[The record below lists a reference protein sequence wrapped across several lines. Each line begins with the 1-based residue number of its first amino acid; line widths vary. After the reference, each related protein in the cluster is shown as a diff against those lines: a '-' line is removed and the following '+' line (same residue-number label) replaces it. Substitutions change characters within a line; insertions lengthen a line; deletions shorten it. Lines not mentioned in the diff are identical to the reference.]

1 MDPLAQETIDY
12 VGVRR
17 LQQAYADIV
26 TRRAWTELHDVFLPD
41 ATVAIDRRSGEPLD
55 LAGPQAVGD
64 FISASIAGLEFF
76 EFVILN
82 TRIFLRHEGDDDLA
96 AARMYINELRH
107 ERDSGR
113 WAHAY
118 GIYHD
123 RYQRVDGRW
132 WIARRRYHSLART
145 GRDFEVFAFPTGDL
159 LS

>member
-82 TRIFLRHEGDDDLA
+82 TRIFLRHE
-96 AARMYINELRH
+96 
-107 ERDSGR
+107 RDSGR